1 MSMPQSFMQTVNG
14 IYNMWKIFGLL
25 AFALFVMIIIP
36 IAAIGSLNTLF
47 NLDIPVNLSTW
58 SSVVVLSMVINGS
71 GVSFKK

>member
-1 MSMPQSFMQTVNG
+1 
-14 IYNMWKIFGLL
+14 MWKIFGLL

-71 GVSFKK
+71 GVTFKK